1 MEYREQPSDDGTPM
15 TSDTIRVQHPTI
27 NTNFSSFN
35 IQYTLVVDELQPG
48 TTYMFQVVASNSIGE
63 TLSQDMSFET
73 RASGKNNDYPPTH
86 TYIHNDMCPNFSCLF
101 SS

>member
-73 RASGKNNDYPPTH
+73 RASGKNNASPPHTH
-86 TYIHNDMCPNFSCLF
+86 IHTQ
-101 SS
+101 